1 MELYGTHFIHASDEW
16 YLLAEEELPP
26 EECYDGYLQLENG
39 VGMLRLLK
47 EEFAESLEAE
57 AGDGRK
63 RELSVATGRLAAPF
77 LEHLMMEL
85 AVKFPNI
92 RVRIYPIRN
101 DFFGE
106 GVTVSGLLTGTDL
119 KKQLSGVP
127 LGERLLLPCNVVRSA
142 QQDFLDDISVGE
154 LEKTLQVP
162 VDIVKSSGADLLRAI
177 IG

>member
-1 MELYGTHFIHASDEW
+1 ME
-16 YLLAEEELPP
+16 
-26 EECYDGYLQLENG
+26 
-39 VGMLRLLK
+39 
-47 EEFAESLEAE
+47 
-57 AGDGRK
+57 
-63 RELSVATGRLAAPF
+63 
-77 LEHLMMEL
+77 EL

-142 QQDFLDDISVGE
+142 QQDFLDDISVGD
-154 LEKTLQVP
+154 LEKTLQFP
-162 VDIVKSSGADLLRAI
+162 IYIVKSRVADLLRAI